1 MGDQSWADY
10 IKESCIGST
19 CWAVGVAY
27 TESGEIFEVAA
38 DDDNGW
44 AHLYAEEHEEEI
56 DGQRKK
62 INETAL
68 LLGVLQ
74 TGKSAD
80 GVWLG
85 QKKYHVMRTDT
96 MPFKDDE
103 EYQVTLFAKG
113 KTGGVIV
120 KGPTYSVIGLYDEE
134 KEQTKNG
141 CVGTVLE
148 FCHAIR
154 AM

>member
-1 MGDQSWADY
+1 
-10 IKESCIGST
+10 
-19 CWAVGVAY
+19 
-27 TESGEIFEVAA
+27 
-38 DDDNGW
+38 
-44 AHLYAEEHEEEI
+44 
-56 DGQRKK
+56 
-62 INETAL
+62 
-68 LLGVLQ
+68 
-74 TGKSAD
+74 
-80 GVWLG
+80 
-85 QKKYHVMRTDT
+85 

-113 KTGGVIV
+113 KTGGVVV

-141 CVGTVLE
+141 CVGTMLE